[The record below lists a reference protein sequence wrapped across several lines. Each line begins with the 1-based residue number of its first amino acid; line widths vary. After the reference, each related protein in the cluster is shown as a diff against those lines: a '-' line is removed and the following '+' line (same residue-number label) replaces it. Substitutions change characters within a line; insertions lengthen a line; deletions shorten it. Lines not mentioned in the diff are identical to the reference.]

1 VVNEQL
7 KDGSATVQMLPCEE
21 KWYGVTYRE
30 DLGRVQAAVADMKE
44 KGLYKKEI
52 WS

>member
-1 VVNEQL
+1 MRRC
-7 KDGSATVQMLPCEE
+7 DE

-30 DLGRVQAAVADMKE
+30 DLARVQAAVADMKN
-44 KGLYKKEI
+44 KGLYSKEI